1 MNNSIKNGVTPETM
15 LADISRKIKQ
25 YRILYPMT
33 QEELAQKSMV
43 SIATIR
49 RFEAGR
55 DISFLKLIS
64 ILRTLDLYENLKIL
78 VPDQTERPLFQLEEK
93 NRKRAS
99 KKKKAQTEWKWGD
112 EK

>member
-49 RFEAGR
+49 R
-55 DISFLKLIS
+55 
-64 ILRTLDLYENLKIL
+64 LRQEGTLA
-78 VPDQTERPLFQLEEK
+78 F
-93 NRKRAS
+93 
-99 KKKKAQTEWKWGD
+99 
-112 EK
+112 